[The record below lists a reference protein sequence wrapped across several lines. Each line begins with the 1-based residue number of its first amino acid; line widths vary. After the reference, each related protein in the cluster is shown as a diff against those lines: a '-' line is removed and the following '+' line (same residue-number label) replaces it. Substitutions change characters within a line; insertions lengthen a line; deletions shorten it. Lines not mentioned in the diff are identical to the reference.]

1 MNVNKL
7 QFNNSYNCENK
18 KSNSQTPKSLSFG
31 VNHDIYI
38 TSNPDNNKQNDKSKK
53 RKRNLTISA
62 ILGITAATIICG
74 LYFNG
79 KKVQKSLPKTSDI
92 VNDNPIQKFQDAL
105 NNPSLS
111 QETIKN
117 NIVALNNLI
126 KEKSLENNTDLF
138 SNIIECMGKHYKQLI
153 NLKNV
158 SIENQIENIENYCKF
173 LETYFEEETSNERK
187 EFEKNIKKL
196 NIDLINK
203 KISES
208 GKDIDSDT
216 KILEETLKNEKN
228 DIICKKH
235 TIIKL
240 LEKYK
245 DNGNNIDKILE
256 TINNNTDNT
265 KVEELKN
272 QYQNEFKKRLN
283 NYNDISDINNNAYN
297 IIEAIQYYM
306 NNNIY
311 PKDNDN
317 ILQKT
322 IVGDIEDKD
331 SCQIFDSTYNGL
343 LYGLG
348 VCRHRA
354 LLVMDLINN
363 SENQNIKA
371 IACDNSGPAWN
382 YLRFKKNDGTF
393 DYYKFD
399 IHSDEITKLIIIK
412 NNPSPSTSKES
423 FHIIGDPSNINDKQN
438 LEEIFQKIFDN

>member
-38 TSNPDNNKQNDKSKK
+38 TSNPDNNKPNDKSKK

-126 KEKSLENNTDLF
+126 KDNTDLF
-138 SNIIECMGKHYKQLI
+138 PNIIECMGLHYKKLI

-245 DNGNNIDKILE
+245 DNANNIDKILE
-256 TINNNTDNT
+256 TFIINRDNT
-265 KVEELKN
+265 K
-272 QYQNEFKKRLN
+272 
-283 NYNDISDINNNAYN
+283 
-297 IIEAIQYYM
+297 
-306 NNNIY
+306 
-311 PKDNDN
+311 P
-317 ILQKT
+317 
-322 IVGDIEDKD
+322 ED
-331 SCQIFDSTYNGL
+331 L
-343 LYGLG
+343 
-348 VCRHRA
+348 
-354 LLVMDLINN
+354 
-363 SENQNIKA
+363 
-371 IACDNSGPAWN
+371 
-382 YLRFKKNDGTF
+382 
-393 DYYKFD
+393 
-399 IHSDEITKLIIIK
+399 
-412 NNPSPSTSKES
+412 
-423 FHIIGDPSNINDKQN
+423 
-438 LEEIFQKIFDN
+438 

>member
-283 NYNDISDINNNAYN
+283 KYNNISDINNNAYD
-297 IIEAIQYYM
+297 IIEAIQNYM
-306 NNNIY
+306 NKNIY

-371 IACDNSGPAWN
+371 IACDNSGHAWN
-382 YLRFKKNDGTF
+382 YLRFKKNDDTF
-393 DYYKFD
+393 DYYKVD
-399 IHSDEITKLIIIK
+399 IHFDNITKLRK
-412 NNPSPSTSKES
+412 ENLSKES
-423 FHIIGDPSNINDKQN
+423 FHLIGNPSNINDKQN
-438 LEEIFQKIFDN
+438 LEEIFQKIFDNNK